1 MPSGAELARD
11 HIGFREPDTLFDFAK
26 PDTLWVLVDQVSY
39 CPRRQ
44 TLSESVWRRPELAS
58 LSSFARILKAYHP
71 FQIESY
77 PPI

>member
-1 MPSGAELARD
+1 MQPEARVRV
-11 HIGFREPDTLFDFAK
+11 IARISWLTGRGQQSDF
-26 PDTLWVLVDQVSY
+26 LSY
-39 CPRRQ
+39 AQ
-44 TLSESVWRRPELAS
+44 IMSSVTRYWPELAS

>member
-1 MPSGAELARD
+1 MQRP
-11 HIGFREPDTLFDFAK
+11 PDDALCLCT
-26 PDTLWVLVDQVSY
+26 WV
-39 CPRRQ
+39 PRHEMHTG
-44 TLSESVWRRPELAS
+44 TLSLQLPIPKQRTLPPLQAVLELAS

>member
-1 MPSGAELARD
+1 MS
-11 HIGFREPDTLFDFAK
+11 
-26 PDTLWVLVDQVSY
+26 
-39 CPRRQ
+39 
-44 TLSESVWRRPELAS
+44 SVTRYWPELAS